1 MISWSIQ
8 LNVTIWKMMNFRR
21 RFYSFQCK
29 NSPCAGYSGSFYH
42 LQHVS
47 VEEKYAQGYKK
58 RYGKD
63 GFMMLISSSQDL
75 VSGEP
80 GKPAIAVVNIEKFD
94 QQGGNIRCSMN
105 VE

>member
-1 MISWSIQ
+1 
-8 LNVTIWKMMNFRR
+8 
-21 RFYSFQCK
+21 
-29 NSPCAGYSGSFYH
+29 
-42 LQHVS
+42 
-47 VEEKYAQGYKK
+47 
-58 RYGKD
+58 
-63 GFMMLISSSQDL
+63 MMLISSSQDL